1 MVTIKSLLDKTRTA
15 LNRRRFDK
23 ALEQITHSSPIGTGD
38 DPFTVLSMVHH
49 RDVESYLLAIK
60 SFCRF
65 FGPRRI
71 VIVCDPTITDQ
82 DRSQIAQHVLGI
94 EFVRAEEYRV
104 KGMPQGGCWERLI
117 AIAEFVQNDYVIQLD
132 ADTVTLSDM
141 PEVQNAVSGAA
152 SFVLATE
159 DSQDFVSCAEAAT
172 WAKPRAESG
181 EHIQILGEANMDRL
195 PNFETARY
203 VRGCAG
209 FSGFA
214 QGSFDRSKLKS
225 FSDTMSQILNDKWSA
240 WGTEQFASNFMV
252 ANSPKATVLPHPK
265 YCHPGREKSGTVFLH
280 FIGYVRFKTDR
291 YARAAKETYSALVAP
306 DSARRT

>member
-1 MVTIKSLLDKTRTA
+1 MASINSLLDKARTV

-23 ALEQITHSSPIGTGD
+23 ALEQIARSSPIATGN

-65 FGPRRI
+65 FSPRRI
-71 VIVCDPTITDQ
+71 VVVCDPSICEK
-82 DRSQIAQHVLGI
+82 DRRHIANHVCGINFVLAEDYQID
-94 EFVRAEEYRV
+94 
-104 KGMPQGGCWERLI
+104 GMPKGGCWERLI
-117 AIAEFVQNDYVIQLD
+117 AISEFAQSDYVIQLD
-132 ADTVTLSDM
+132 ADTVTLADM
-141 PEVQNAVSGAA
+141 PEVKNAVAQGE

-159 DSQDFVSCAEAAT
+159 DDQNFVSCAEASA

-181 EHIQILGEANMDRL
+181 EHIQILGEASMDRL
-195 PNFETARY
+195 PNFETSRY

-214 QGSFDRSKLKS
+214 RNSFNRDQLKS
-225 FSDTMSQILNDKWSA
+225 FSDSMSTILGDKWSA

-252 ANSPKATVLPHPK
+252 SNSPQATVLPHPK
-265 YCHPGREKSGTVFLH
+265 YCHPGREQPGTVFLH
-280 FIGYVRFKTDR
+280 FIGFVRFNTDR
-291 YARAAKETYSALVAP
+291 YARAARETCSALGNA
-306 DSARRT
+306 